1 MPRMNGRRVTL
12 KPGPA
17 LTATIAKLRESG
29 DVSGA
34 HALNRLRFTGTTCR
48 VVAESKTALTLKVRG
63 GKHPFVVP
71 REAVKSANQ
80 RRS

>member
-1 MPRMNGRRVTL
+1 MPKQPGRRVTL
-12 KPGPA
+12 RPGPA
-17 LTATIAKLRESG
+17 LTATIARLRESG

-48 VVAESKTALTLKVRG
+48 VVAETEKTVTLKVRG

-71 REAVKSANQ
+71 REAVRTATKE
-80 RRS
+80 